1 MPRSI
6 DSLNKQT
13 YPYRD
18 HVLALRLLRILSKEN
33 ELTTNET
40 RENLG
45 IRSPSQKKVR
55 ITFERL
61 NELGYCEEHENIN
74 QVTKWMSLE
83 SLNKTKHMRGKFNPK
98 KLGSNWERINGYT
111 FHKLKSSNYVLA
123 QITIDGVKQFCIE
136 SRLRRWKISFKGK
149 LLLLIS
155 DNQSFRNFIK
165 NNLENPTIKLVQ
177 ILLDSNKR
185 ELVNMLK
192 ARLKNSYYAGL
203 DLGKIANEWYD
214 ETTHIISKMNLNK
227 QTHPILYKLKSEIL
241 DNKERISIL
250 KARNST
256 NY

>member
-18 HVLALRLLRILSKEN
+18 HLLALKLLRILSKEN
-33 ELTTNET
+33 ELTTNEI
-40 RENLG
+40 REKIG

-61 NELGYCEEHENIN
+61 NELGYCEEHENTNKI
-74 QVTKWMSLE
+74 TKWMSLE
-83 SLNKTKHMRGKFNPK
+83 SLNKTKHMKSKFNPK
-98 KLGSNWERINGYT
+98 RLGSNWERINGYT
-111 FHKLKSSNYVLA
+111 FHKLKSSNYISV
-123 QITIDGVKQFCIE
+123 QITVEGAKQFCIE
-136 SRLRRWKISFKGK
+136 NRLRRWKISFKGK

-155 DNQSFRNFIK
+155 DNQSFSNFIK
-165 NNLENPTIKLVQ
+165 NNSENPIIKRVQ

-192 ARLKNSYYAGL
+192 ARLKNSYHIGQ

-214 ETTHIISKMNLNK
+214 ETTQIISKMNLNK
-227 QTHPILYKLKSEIL
+227 EMYPILTKLKLQING
-241 DNKERISIL
+241 DIEREKLL
-250 KARNST
+250 KAMHRI
-256 NY
+256 